1 MTLNIN
7 NEIAILKDICEK
19 VQKINHDLDIWNEEI
34 DKMTNEMQEMTQ
46 KIRKAPVIK
55 ILDKTDTVKK
65 NNKKL
70 AKYDN
75 EEIKL

>member
-34 DKMTNEMQEMTQ
+34 DKMTNEMHEMTQ
-46 KIRKAPVIK
+46 KIRKAPAIK
-55 ILDKTDTVKK
+55 IFDKTDTVKK
-65 NNKKL
+65 TNKKL